1 MCIHCRC
8 YSIGDVIL
16 VYTVTHDIFLLS
28 VARANGV
35 SKCGRR
41 PGGAAVVL
49 SYIISNYTN
58 KKL

>member
-35 SKCGRR
+35 SKCGRQL
-41 PGGAAVVL
+41 GGAAVVL
-49 SYIISNYTN
+49 SYIISN
-58 KKL
+58 